1 MTCASRTQ
9 KVNIKVGLHQGSS
22 LSLYIFDLIMDI
34 LKPEISQPTPWDR
47 LSADDIVLI
56 DTTRKEAEQKLEIW
70 KTESLRLVE
79 RKRGIWF

>member
-1 MTCASRTQ
+1 MTCASGTE
-9 KVNIKVGLHQGSS
+9 KFNIEVGLHQGSS

-47 LSADDIVLI
+47 LSADGIVLI

>member
-1 MTCASRTQ
+1 MTCASRTE
-9 KVNIKVGLHQGSS
+9 KFNIKFGLHQGSS

-47 LSADDIVLI
+47 LSADGIVLI